1 MKPLILITGP
11 TGSGKSDLS
20 VTLAKVLNTEVIS
33 ADSVQVY
40 RGFTIGSGKITTDAT
55 EGVVHHLIDIKDPE
69 EFYSAADFYEAS
81 LPIFHRLWEAG
92 KIPVVCGGTALYI
105 HSLIYDLDFSKKPST
120 DFRNRLN
127 RLYDERG
134 LEYMVEL
141 LKEKDEAMAHA
152 VDLNNPRRVIRA
164 LERIE
169 SGHVETE
176 QLRKVREDVDPLYI
190 VLDWEREALYDRINR
205 RVIKMVE
212 SGLFDEVEGLYRTYG
227 DDVKAM
233 GSIGYKE
240 VVKYLKGEWDEAT
253 TIEKIQQHSRNFAK
267 RQMTWFRKE
276 EDAVFLPMSEMTRE
290 EAVEKILEL
299 EREKYGTDCGSAGD
313 RKQSS

>member
-20 VTLAKVLNTEVIS
+20 VALAKKLHTEIIS

-40 RGFTIGSGKITTDAT
+40 RGFTIGSGKITPEET
-55 EGVVHHLIDIKDPE
+55 EGIVHHLIDIKDPH
-69 EFYSAADFYEAS
+69 EFYSAADFYEAAG
-81 LPIFHRLWEAG
+81 PIFEDLWRAG
-92 KIPVVCGGTALYI
+92 KIPIVCGGTALYI
-105 HSLIYDLDFSKKPST
+105 HSLIYDLDFSEKPST
-120 DFRNRLN
+120 ERRKELNNLYNR
-127 RLYDERG
+127 RG
-134 LEYMVEL
+134 IEYMVAL
-141 LKEKDEAMAHA
+141 LKEKDATMAEA

-176 QLRKVREDVDPLYI
+176 QLRKKRKGVDPLYI

-205 RVIKMVE
+205 RVLKMVE
-212 SGLFDEVEGLYRTYG
+212 AGLFEEVEGLYRVYG
-227 DDVKAM
+227 GDVKPM

-240 VVKYLKGEWDEAT
+240 AVKYIKGEWDEAT
-253 TIEKIQQHSRNFAK
+253 AIEKIQQHSRNFAK

-276 EDAVFLPMSEMTRE
+276 EDAVFIPMSELTKD
-290 EAVEKILEL
+290 AALEKILEL
-299 EREKYGTDCGSAGD
+299 EREKYGTDRGFNGD
-313 RKQSS
+313 

>member
-20 VTLAKVLNTEVIS
+20 VALAKKLHTEIIS

-40 RGFTIGSGKITTDAT
+40 RGFTIGSGKITPQET
-55 EGVVHHLIDIKDPE
+55 EGIVHHLIDIKDPH

-81 LPIFHRLWEAG
+81 APIFEDLWHAR
-92 KIPVVCGGTALYI
+92 KIPIVCGGTALYI
-105 HSLIYDLDFSKKPST
+105 HSLIYDLDFSEKPSAES
-120 DFRNRLN
+120 RNQLN
-127 RLYDERG
+127 RLYEEHG
-134 LEYMVEL
+134 LSYMVAL
-141 LKEKDEAMAHA
+141 LKEKDATMAEA

-176 QLRKVREDVDPLYI
+176 QLRKKRKGVDPLYI
-190 VLDWEREALYDRINR
+190 VLDWEREALYDRINH
-205 RVIKMVE
+205 RVLKMVDA
-212 SGLFDEVEGLYRTYG
+212 GLFEEVEALYKVYG
-227 DDVKAM
+227 DDVKPM

-240 VVKYLKGEWDEAT
+240 AVKYIKGEWDKAT
-253 TIEKIQQHSRNFAK
+253 AIEKIQQHSRNFAK

-276 EDAVFLPMSEMTRE
+276 EDAVFIPMSELTKD
-290 EAVEKILEL
+290 AALEKILEL
-299 EREKYGTDCGSAGD
+299 EKEKYGTDRGFNGD
-313 RKQSS
+313 

>member
-20 VTLAKVLNTEVIS
+20 VALAKKFHTEIIS

-40 RGFTIGSGKITTDAT
+40 RGFTIGSGKITPEET
-55 EGVVHHLIDIKDPE
+55 EGIVHHLIDIKDPH
-69 EFYSAADFYEAS
+69 EFYSAADFYEAAA
-81 LPIFHRLWEAG
+81 PIFEDLWRAG
-92 KIPVVCGGTALYI
+92 KIPIVCGGTALYI
-105 HSLIYDLDFSKKPST
+105 HSLIYDLDFSEKPST
-120 DFRNRLN
+120 ERRKELNNLYNR
-127 RLYDERG
+127 RG
-134 LEYMVEL
+134 LEYMVAL
-141 LKEKDEAMAHA
+141 LKEKDATMAET

-176 QLRKVREDVDPLYI
+176 QLRKKRKGVDPLYI

-205 RVIKMVE
+205 RVLKMVE
-212 SGLFDEVEGLYRTYG
+212 AGLFDEVEGLYTVYG
-227 DDVKAM
+227 GDVKPM

-240 VVKYLKGEWDEAT
+240 VVKYIKGEWDEAT
-253 TIEKIQQHSRNFAK
+253 AIEKIQQHSRNFAK

-276 EDAVFLPMSEMTRE
+276 EDAVFIPMSELTKD
-290 EAVEKILEL
+290 AALEKILEL
-299 EREKYGTDCGSAGD
+299 EKEKYGTDRGFNGD
-313 RKQSS
+313 

>member
-20 VTLAKVLNTEVIS
+20 VALAKKLHTEIIS

-40 RGFTIGSGKITTDAT
+40 RGFTIGSGKITPQET
-55 EGVVHHLIDIKDPE
+55 EGIVHHLIDIKDPH

-81 LPIFHRLWEAG
+81 APIFEDLWHAR
-92 KIPVVCGGTALYI
+92 KIPIVCGGTALYI
-105 HSLIYDLDFSKKPST
+105 HSLIYDLDFSEKPSAES
-120 DFRNRLN
+120 RNQLN
-127 RLYDERG
+127 RLYEEHG
-134 LEYMVEL
+134 LSYMVAL
-141 LKEKDEAMAHA
+141 LKEKDATMAEA

-176 QLRKVREDVDPLYI
+176 QLRKKRKGVDPLYI
-190 VLDWEREALYDRINR
+190 VLDWEREALYDRINH
-205 RVIKMVE
+205 RVLKMVDA
-212 SGLFDEVEGLYRTYG
+212 GLFEEVEALYKVYG
-227 DDVKAM
+227 DDVKPM

-240 VVKYLKGEWDEAT
+240 AVKYIKGEWDKAT
-253 TIEKIQQHSRNFAK
+253 AIEKIQQHSRNFAK

-276 EDAVFLPMSEMTRE
+276 EDAVFIPMSELTKD
-290 EAVEKILEL
+290 AALEKILEL
-299 EREKYGTDCGSAGD
+299 EREKYGTDGGFKGD
-313 RKQSS
+313 

>member
-20 VTLAKVLNTEVIS
+20 VALAKKLHTEIIS

-40 RGFTIGSGKITTDAT
+40 RGFTIGSGKITPEET
-55 EGVVHHLIDIKDPE
+55 EGIVHHLIDIKDPH
-69 EFYSAADFYEAS
+69 EFYSAADFYEAAA
-81 LPIFHRLWEAG
+81 PIFEDLWQRG
-92 KIPVVCGGTALYI
+92 KIPIVCGGTALYI
-105 HSLIYDLDFSKKPST
+105 HSLIYDLDFSEKPST
-120 DFRNRLN
+120 TLRKELNNLYNR
-127 RLYDERG
+127 RG
-134 LEYMVEL
+134 LEYMVAL
-141 LKEKDEAMAHA
+141 LKEKDATMAEA

-176 QLRKVREDVDPLYI
+176 QLRKKRKGVDPLYI

-205 RVIKMVE
+205 RVLKMVE
-212 SGLFDEVEGLYRTYG
+212 AGLFDEVETLYKVYG
-227 DDVKAM
+227 SDVKPM

-240 VVKYLKGEWDEAT
+240 VVKYIKGEWDKAT
-253 TIEKIQQHSRNFAK
+253 AIEKIQQHSRNFAK

-276 EDAVFLPMSEMTRE
+276 EDAVFIPMSELTKD
-290 EAVEKILEL
+290 AALEKILEL
-299 EREKYGTDCGSAGD
+299 EREKYGTDRGFNGD
-313 RKQSS
+313 

>member
-20 VTLAKVLNTEVIS
+20 VALAKALNTEVIS

-40 RGFTIGSGKITTDAT
+40 RGFTIGSGKITADEA
-55 EGVVHHLIDIKDPE
+55 EDVVHHLIDIKDPE
-69 EFYSAADFYEAS
+69 ELYSAADFYEAA
-81 LPIFHRLWEAG
+81 LPVFHRLWNEG

-105 HSLIYDLDFSKKPST
+105 HSLIYDLDFSKEPSK
-120 DFRNRLN
+120 DLRDDLN
-127 RLYDERG
+127 RLFDERG

-141 LKEKDEAMAHA
+141 LKEKNSAMAHA

-169 SGHVETE
+169 SGHVKTE
-176 QLRKVREDVDPLYI
+176 QLRKAREDVDPLYI

-212 SGLFDEVEGLYRTYG
+212 SGLFDEVEDLYKAYG
-227 DDVKAM
+227 DDVKPM

-253 TIEKIQQHSRNFAK
+253 AIEKIQQHSRNFAK

-276 EDAVFLPMSEMTRE
+276 EEAVFLPMSEMTRE
-290 EAVEKILEL
+290 EAVQKILEL

>member
-20 VTLAKVLNTEVIS
+20 VALAKALNTEVIS

-40 RGFTIGSGKITTDAT
+40 RGFTIGSGKITADEA
-55 EGVVHHLIDIKDPE
+55 EDVVHHLIDIKDPE
-69 EFYSAADFYEAS
+69 EFYSAADFYEAA
-81 LPIFHRLWEAG
+81 LPVFHRLWNEG

-105 HSLIYDLDFSKKPST
+105 HSLIYDLDFSKEPSK
-120 DFRNRLN
+120 DLRDDLN
-127 RLYDERG
+127 RLFDERG

-141 LKEKDEAMAHA
+141 LKEKNSAMAHA

-169 SGHVETE
+169 SGHVKTE
-176 QLRKVREDVDPLYI
+176 QLRKAREDVDPLYI

-212 SGLFDEVEGLYRTYG
+212 SGLFDEVEDLYKAYG
-227 DDVKAM
+227 DDVKPM

-253 TIEKIQQHSRNFAK
+253 AIEKIQQHSRNFAK

-276 EDAVFLPMSEMTRE
+276 EEAVFLPMSEMTRE

>member
-20 VTLAKVLNTEVIS
+20 VALAKKLHTEIIS

-40 RGFTIGSGKITTDAT
+40 RGFTIGSGKITPEET
-55 EGVVHHLIDIKDPE
+55 EGIVHHLIDIKDPH

-81 LPIFHRLWEAG
+81 APIFEDLWHAR
-92 KIPVVCGGTALYI
+92 KIPIVCGGTALYI
-105 HSLIYDLDFSKKPST
+105 HSLIYDLDFSEKPSAES
-120 DFRNRLN
+120 RNQLN
-127 RLYDERG
+127 RLYEEHG
-134 LEYMVEL
+134 LSYMVAL
-141 LKEKDEAMAHA
+141 LKEKDATMAEA

-176 QLRKVREDVDPLYI
+176 QLRKKRKGVDPLYI
-190 VLDWEREALYDRINR
+190 VLDWEREALYDRINH
-205 RVIKMVE
+205 RVLKMVDA
-212 SGLFDEVEGLYRTYG
+212 GLFEEVEALYKVYG
-227 DDVKAM
+227 DDVKPM

-240 VVKYLKGEWDEAT
+240 AVKYIKGEWDKAT
-253 TIEKIQQHSRNFAK
+253 AIEKIQQHSRNFAK

-276 EDAVFLPMSEMTRE
+276 EDAVFIPMSELTKD
-290 EAVEKILEL
+290 AALEKILEL
-299 EREKYGTDCGSAGD
+299 EKEKYGTDRGFNGD
-313 RKQSS
+313 

>member
-20 VTLAKVLNTEVIS
+20 VALAKKLHTEVIS

-40 RGFTIGSGKITTDAT
+40 RGFTIGSGKITPEET
-55 EGVVHHLIDIKDPE
+55 EGIVHHLIDIKDPH
-69 EFYSAADFYEAS
+69 EFYSAADFYEAAA
-81 LPIFHRLWEAG
+81 PIFEDLWQRG
-92 KIPVVCGGTALYI
+92 KIPIVCGGTALYI
-105 HSLIYDLDFSKKPST
+105 HSLIYDLDFSEKPST
-120 DFRNRLN
+120 ERRKKLNNLYNR
-127 RLYDERG
+127 RG
-134 LEYMVEL
+134 LEYMVAL
-141 LKEKDEAMAHA
+141 LKEKDATMAEA

-176 QLRKVREDVDPLYI
+176 QLRKKRKGVDPLYI

-205 RVIKMVE
+205 RVLKMVE
-212 SGLFDEVEGLYRTYG
+212 AGLFDEVEALYKVYG
-227 DDVKAM
+227 GDVKPM

-240 VVKYLKGEWDEAT
+240 AVKYIKGEWDKVTA
-253 TIEKIQQHSRNFAK
+253 IEKIQQHSRNFAK

-276 EDAVFLPMSEMTRE
+276 EDAVFIPMSELTKD
-290 EAVEKILEL
+290 AALEKILEL
-299 EREKYGTDCGSAGD
+299 EREKYGTDRGFNGD
-313 RKQSS
+313 